1 MTNREKINRMT
12 NQEMADY
19 LCKNTQCWKCPAG
32 KYCSLGHTGYID
44 WLEAEAE
51 EEELCQITS

>member
-19 LCKNTQCWKCPAG
+19 LCKNTQCWECPAG

-51 EEELCQITS
+51 EEE